1 MSETSH
7 KLHTTFQHS
16 SPSFFPQNPI
26 STKFNQIQTLFAIF
40 SIRSLYH
47 LLLCSYIQPSIHP
60 SFIDQLEAQ
69 QRKPTISFYSSLSA
83 VPCNRGRSVAFTL
96 LHSSRRY
103 TTLVSI
109 IHLRSNDCC
118 SSHCKSLSFFFP
130 SPILTF
136 SLPPSLP
143 HLTTYLPAIDHRP
156 IETTRRVQRQ
166 ILYSSYYITII
177 TIRHRRRCCHP
188 LYVVL
193 CKLCISS
200 SRKQLAAMHTNSSLP

>member
-1 MSETSH
+1 MAGTSH
-7 KLHTTFQHS
+7 KLHTTFQNS

-26 STKFNQIQTLFAIF
+26 CTKFNQIQTLFAIF

-136 SLPPSLP
+136 SLPPSLD
-143 HLTTYLPAIDHRP
+143 YL
-156 IETTRRVQRQ
+156 
-166 ILYSSYYITII
+166 SS
-177 TIRHRRRCCHP
+177 P
-188 LYVVL
+188 
-193 CKLCISS
+193 
-200 SRKQLAAMHTNSSLP
+200 Q